1 MTVGK
6 FRIHREGYR
15 IIAGVLILL
24 AGLNVAGWLIWPG
37 PTPWHC
43 VALAAS
49 VILFVFI
56 VMFFR
61 APARPLEPDPLLIYA
76 PADGKIVVIEETY
89 EKEYFRDN
97 RLQISIFMSPFNM
110 HSNRYPISG
119 TVTWTNYQPGK
130 KYHARSP
137 KSSELNERSSVVV
150 TSESG
155 TEILVRQVA
164 GAVARRIVT
173 YSKKGEKVSQG
184 DELGFIKFG
193 SRVDIF
199 LPVDTEV
206 DVQMFEQV
214 RASRTILAKVI

>member
-1 MTVGK
+1 MTAGK
-6 FRIHREGYR
+6 FRIHREGYK
-15 IIAGVLILL
+15 IIAGVIFVLTLL
-24 AGLNVAGWLIWPG
+24 NITGWMIWRDTSVYHYIAVG
-37 PTPWHC
+37 
-43 VALAAS
+43 AS
-49 VILFVFI
+49 LLVLLFI

-61 APARPLEPDPLLIYA
+61 APARPIEPDQLLIYA
-76 PADGKIVVIEETY
+76 LADGKIVVIEETY

-119 TVTWTNYQPGK
+119 TVTWTHYQPGK

-150 TSESG
+150 KSESG

-173 YSKKGEKVSQG
+173 YSKKGDKVSQG

>member
-15 IIAGVLILL
+15 IIAGVLIVL
-24 AGLNVAGWLIWPG
+24 AGLNIAGWLLWQG
-37 PTPWHC
+37 PTLWHYL
-43 VALAAS
+43 ALGAS
-49 VILFVFI
+49 MVLFVFI
-56 VMFFR
+56 MLFFR

-119 TVTWTNYQPGK
+119 TVTWTQYQPGK
-130 KYHARSP
+130 KFHARSP

>member
-15 IIAGVLILL
+15 IIAGVLIVL
-24 AGLNVAGWLIWPG
+24 AGLNIAGWLLWQG
-37 PTPWHC
+37 PTLWHYL
-43 VALAAS
+43 ALGAS
-49 VILFVFI
+49 MVLFVFI
-56 VMFFR
+56 MMFFR

-119 TVTWTNYQPGK
+119 TVTWTQYQPGK
-130 KYHARSP
+130 KFHARSP

>member
-1 MTVGK
+1 MTVRK
-6 FRIHREGYR
+6 FKIHREGYR
-15 IIAGVLILL
+15 IIIGVFMALVVLNIAGRV
-24 AGLNVAGWLIWPG
+24 IWPG
-37 PTPWHC
+37 ATLWHY
-43 VALAAS
+43 VAMAAS
-49 VILFVFI
+49 LFFLAFI

-61 APARPLEPDPLLIYA
+61 TPMRPVEPDPLLIYA
-76 PADGKIVVIEETY
+76 PADGKIVVIEETF
-89 EKEYFRDN
+89 EKEYFGDY

-119 TVTWTNYQPGK
+119 TVSFTHYQAGR

-155 TEILVRQVA
+155 TDILIRQVA

-173 YSKKGEKVSQG
+173 YSKKGDRVSQG
-184 DELGFIKFG
+184 EELGFIKFG

-199 LPVDTEV
+199 LPTGTEV
-206 DVQMFEQV
+206 NVQMFEQV
-214 RASRTILAKVI
+214 RASRTILARVI

>member
-15 IIAGVLILL
+15 IIAGVLIVL
-24 AGLNVAGWLIWPG
+24 AGLNIAGWLLWPG
-37 PTPWHC
+37 PTLWHY
-43 VALAAS
+43 LAFGAS
-49 VILFVFI
+49 MILFVFI
-56 VMFFR
+56 MMFFR

-119 TVTWTNYQPGK
+119 TVTWTQYQPGK
-130 KYHARSP
+130 KFHARSP

>member
-1 MTVGK
+1 MTIGK

-15 IIAGVLILL
+15 IIIGVFL
-24 AGLNVAGWLIWPG
+24 GLVALNIAGWLVWAS
-37 PTPWHC
+37 PTLYHW
-43 VALAAS
+43 LAAFAS
-49 VILFVFI
+49 LLLFLFI

-61 APARPLEPDPLLIYA
+61 TPGRPLEPNPLLVYA

-119 TVTWTNYQPGK
+119 TVTWTHYQPGK
-130 KYHARSP
+130 KFHARSP

-150 TSESG
+150 SSENG

-173 YSKKGEKVSQG
+173 YSKKGDKVHQG

-199 LPVDTEV
+199 LPTGTVV
-206 DVQMFEQV
+206 DVRMFEQV
-214 RASRTILAKVI
+214 RASRTILASVI

>member
-1 MTVGK
+1 MTAGK
-6 FRIHREGYR
+6 FRIHREGYK
-15 IIAGVLILL
+15 IIAGVIFVLTLL
-24 AGLNVAGWLIWPG
+24 NITGWMIWRDTSVYHYIAVG
-37 PTPWHC
+37 
-43 VALAAS
+43 AS
-49 VILFVFI
+49 LLVLLFI

-61 APARPLEPDPLLIYA
+61 APARPLEPDQLLIYA

-119 TVTWTNYQPGK
+119 TVTWTHYQPGK

-150 TSESG
+150 KSESG

-173 YSKKGEKVSQG
+173 YSKKGDKVSQG

>member
-6 FRIHREGYR
+6 FRIHREGYG
-15 IIAGVLILL
+15 IITGVLIVL
-24 AGLNVAGWLIWPG
+24 AGLNAAGWLIWPDA
-37 PTPWHC
+37 TLWHYI
-43 VALAAS
+43 ALGAS
-49 VILFVFI
+49 LVLFVFI

-61 APARPLEPDPLLIYA
+61 APARLLEPNPLLIYA

-89 EKEYFRDN
+89 EKEYFRNN

-119 TVTWTNYQPGK
+119 TVTWTQYQSGK

-150 TSESG
+150 KSESG

-164 GAVARRIVT
+164 GALARRIVT
-173 YSKKGEKVSQG
+173 YSEKGEKVNQG